1 MSAGL
6 VIEPA
11 RYAVTGGVP
20 CGLALGL
27 RADYIGTD
35 SGPLDAPQYTP
46 AGGLQVLYCSDN
58 SQPGYAVAAVLRE
71 GVL

>member
-11 RYAVTGGVP
+11 RFAVTGGVP
-20 CGLALGL
+20 CALALGL
-27 RADYIGTD
+27 RLDYIGTD
-35 SGPLDAPQYTP
+35 SGPLDAPEYTP
-46 AGGLQVLYCSDN
+46 AGGLQVLKGN
-58 SQPGYAVAAVLRE
+58 TGYAVAAVLRE